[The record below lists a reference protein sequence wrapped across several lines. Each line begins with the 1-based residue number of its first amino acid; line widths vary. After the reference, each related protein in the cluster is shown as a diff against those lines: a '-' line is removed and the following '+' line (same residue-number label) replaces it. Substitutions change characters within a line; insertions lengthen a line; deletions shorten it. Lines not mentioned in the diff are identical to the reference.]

1 MSDHG
6 FANADGG
13 EHVGRD
19 RLTDRSSGAG
29 ILPVLPS
36 DIEVTSTDNAGTAS
50 GITMSSLFGRDSSDV
65 VASCRETEFRCAVH
79 GTRPVVGDRAGL
91 TIRRALFYPAPTE
104 ADVPLATGAAALA
117 GSPR

>member
-1 MSDHG
+1 MQ
-6 FANADGG
+6 FTTA
-13 EHVGRD
+13 GRSVEAPLD
-19 RLTDRSSGAG
+19 

-36 DIEVTSTDNAGTAS
+36 DIEVTSTDSAGTAP